1 MTTERP
7 DHNAD
12 DLLESCFADARAQAP
27 QLGPD
32 LRARI
37 LADAAAIQAQA
48 ATVTP
53 SPQRRSL
60 RQTLADW
67 LTPALAG
74 GTVAA
79 LAGFGVGIWLPMPVV
94 ALDVPLWLD
103 TPLAYLDLISLQIMG
118 LDDPLWM
125 EF

>member
-7 DHNAD
+7 DHSAD
-12 DLLESCFADARAQAP
+12 DLLESCFADARAHPP

-48 ATVTP
+48 RSGAA

-60 RQTLADW
+60 RQILAEW

-74 GTVAA
+74 GAVAA
-79 LAGFGVGIWLPMPVV
+79 AAGFWVGVWLPMPVV
-94 ALDVPLWLD
+94 ALDLPLWLD